1 MPYTLVATGDA
12 SSLANL
18 GQYEDRFSEGDY
30 GRLDLTLSSSVAADV
45 IGWLDEKLD
54 NLPEHSLVVDGKT
67 IHIYFKK
74 EIAPLVILAAG
85 IIACFIILTL
95 VVSWKLLQLSA
106 PAAVATLFGIP
117 ILIIVIIVVAIIL
130 IVYIGGRV
138 KAGAVTIGR

>member
-1 MPYTLVATGDA
+1 MPYTLVATGDG

-85 IIACFIILTL
+85 IVACFIIFTL

-106 PAAVATLFGIP
+106 PEVVVTLFGIP
-117 ILIIVIIVVAIIL
+117 ILIIVIVVVAIIL